1 MNDSSF
7 SKTTTIARFIVR
19 VLIGLLFIV
28 SATLKLFSLDTFEL
42 YIYSFNI
49 FGYGFSAFVARLVI
63 ATELFTGALLILKLK
78 YRWAWWLAILMLS
91 GFSLLLI
98 YVIAFRNDSNCHCM
112 GDIVELKPAASL
124 IKNIITI
131 ALLLFIKNENDY
143 EIKWKHLIVG
153 IIAVLSLVIPLA
165 LFPMD
170 NLYNLI
176 FTKEKTFDEA
186 SFNAFSQDS
195 VVVNTIDLD
204 SGNHI
209 IGILSAGCEFCK
221 ISGIKISEMVDNN
234 NLNKEKIVFFIWGEE
249 NAINQFKEESKTTDF
264 KYIPIDP
271 ILAVRMAHGAFP
283 LYLYVSDGEVVKVAG
298 LRQLYEKDVIHHLQ

>member
-1 MNDSSF
+1 M
-7 SKTTTIARFIVR
+7 
-19 VLIGLLFIV
+19 IGLLFIV

-49 FGYGFSAFVARLVI
+49 FGFSFSAFVARFVI
-63 ATELFTGALLILKLK
+63 AAEFFIGALLIAKLK
-78 YRWAWWLAILMLS
+78 YRWAWWLAVLMLL

-98 YVIAFRNDSNCHCM
+98 YVIAFRNDANCHCM

-131 ALLLFIKNENDY
+131 ALLLLIKNENDY
-143 EIKWKHLIVG
+143 EIKWKHLIVC
-153 IIAVLSLVIPLA
+153 IIAIVSLLIPFA

-176 FTKEKTFDEA
+176 FKKEKTFDEA

-204 SGNHI
+204 TGNHI
-209 IGILSAGCEFCK
+209 VGILSSGCEFCK
-221 ISGIKISEMVDNN
+221 ISGIKISEMANNN
-234 NLNKEKIVFFIWGEE
+234 NLNKEKIVFFIWGED
-249 NAINQFKEESKTTDF
+249 NTINQFKKDSKTTDF

-271 ILAVRMAHGAFP
+271 ILAVRMAHGTFP
-283 LYLYVSDGEVVKVAG
+283 LYLFVSDGEVVNVAG
-298 LRQLYEKDVIHHLQ
+298 LRQLSEKDVIQHLR